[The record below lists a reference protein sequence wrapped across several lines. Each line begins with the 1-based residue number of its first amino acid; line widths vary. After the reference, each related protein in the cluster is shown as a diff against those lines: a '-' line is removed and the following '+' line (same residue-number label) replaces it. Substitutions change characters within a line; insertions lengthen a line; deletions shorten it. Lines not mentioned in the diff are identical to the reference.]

1 MSLTKKGFFEVEK
14 DEELNLMND
23 NETTDG
29 SVTIASISGEI
40 NSTEALSPEVEEQLN
55 AIAGDIDTVEARD
68 ANNQEILPD
77 EVIKEKLEEVA
88 KKTAPSSK
96 LKSTIMS
103 LLLLAVNLVL
113 VYMLASN
120 LFKSAED
127 ASVANL
133 IAVQGARLNYLWGAL
148 ACFLLVVVADSLF
161 ISLILKMTTK
171 RFRPGLSY
179 KASSIGKYYEAITP
193 FSAGGQ
199 PAQIVYLSKRNVSPG
214 IATSIPI
221 IRIVLINF
229 ATIFVSIFL
238 FVIHV
243 PNITGG
249 NSFIDILIGLLE
261 ILAYIGLIIN
271 TLYFLAVFIIA
282 NSKVLGRSLARIMVK
297 VGYKLRIFKDY
308 RSAYKKII
316 TQVTEYRS
324 SIDYLKKSWLTLIL
338 SIILILLEI
347 LALATIPFFV
357 TLSLTN
363 IQFIST
369 AEMFAFWVECLVK
382 YYICY
387 FASSYI
393 PLPGGTGMM
402 EVAFVILFSS
412 VIGPNFVAWGFLI
425 WRLVSYYSNIIQ
437 GFLITLG
444 DIFVGFF
451 KKKGTIEN
459 K

>member
-1 MSLTKKGFFEVEK
+1 MGKEKEERVEIF
-14 DEELNLMND
+14 DQNNQI
-23 NETTDG
+23 NTDD

-40 NSTEALSPEVEEQLN
+40 KSTEALPPEVEEQLN
-55 AIAGDIDTVEARD
+55 IIAGDIDSVEAVD
-68 ANNQEILPD
+68 ADNREILPE
-77 EVIKEKLEEVA
+77 EVVKDKLEEVA
-88 KKTAPSSK
+88 VKTAPSK
-96 LKSTIMS
+96 KHKSTITS
-103 LLLLAVNLVL
+103 LVLLAVNIVL

-120 LFKSAED
+120 LFQSAED

-133 IAVQGARLNYLWGAL
+133 IAVQGSRLNYLWGAVV
-148 ACFLLVVVADSLF
+148 CFILVVLADTLF

-171 RFRPGLSY
+171 KFRLGLSY
-179 KASSIGKYYEAITP
+179 KSSVIGKYYEAITP

-214 IATSIPI
+214 VATSVPI

-238 FVIHV
+238 FVVHV

-249 NSFIDILIGLLE
+249 NGFIDILIGVLE

-282 NSKVLGRSLARIMVK
+282 NSKVLGRSLARMMVK

-316 TQVTEYRS
+316 TQVTEYRGS
-324 SIDYLKKSWLTLIL
+324 VDYLKRNIPGLLL
-338 SIILILLEI
+338 SIVLVLIEI

-357 TLSLTN
+357 TLSLTDITFVTN
-363 IQFIST
+363 SD
-369 AEMFAFWVECLVK
+369 MLAFWVECLIK
-382 YYICY
+382 YYICF
-387 FASSYI
+387 FASAYI

-402 EVAFVILFSS
+402 EIAFVILFSS

-437 GFLITLG
+437 GFIITLG
-444 DIFVGFF
+444 DVFVGIF
-451 KKKGTIEN
+451 KNKKNGQGLKIE
-459 K
+459 